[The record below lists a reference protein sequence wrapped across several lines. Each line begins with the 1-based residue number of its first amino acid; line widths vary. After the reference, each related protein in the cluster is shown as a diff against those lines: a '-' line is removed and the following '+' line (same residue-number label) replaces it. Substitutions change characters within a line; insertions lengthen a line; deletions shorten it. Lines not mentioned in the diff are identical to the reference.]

1 VRKRAEDS
9 VENERRALVEQR
21 QELAALQ
28 RQLGER
34 VAAVRAR
41 ETELRG
47 AVAQVRPSSP
57 GAAAGADVSR
67 SVLPPLGG
75 DGRAELV
82 DRARALDG
90 REQALVAREE
100 ALATRAARLGAS
112 PDADTDENVLD
123 AQRRL
128 TLLED
133 KERTLTQQLAAA
145 AKREQMLTSELAAL
159 RAAAEARPELPPTP
173 AEQTAAQAA
182 AIEARVAELR
192 AVEQAFERTRDELAA
207 RSEAVAARERL
218 ISEREREISERAEG
232 WGANVELHE
241 LESRLRRLEHQ
252 KGPTQPAGFSSGVR
266 KLEQQGKRGKQP

>member
-1 VRKRAEDS
+1 M
-9 VENERRALVEQR
+9 EQR

-28 RQLGER
+28 RQLAER

-47 AVAQVRPSSP
+47 AVAQVRPTSP
-57 GAAAGADVSR
+57 GSAAGADVSR
-67 SVLPPLGG
+67 SVLPPLGS
-75 DGRAELV
+75 DDSRAELAE
-82 DRARALDG
+82 RARALDG
-90 REQALVAREE
+90 REQALVTREE
-100 ALATRAARLGAS
+100 ALAARTARLGAS

-128 TLLED
+128 TQLED

-159 RAAAEARPELPPTP
+159 RAAADARPELPPTP
-173 AEQTAAQAA
+173 AEQTATQAA

-218 ISEREREISERAEG
+218 ISEREREISERADG
-232 WGANVELHE
+232 WGTSVELHE

-252 KGPTQPAGFSSGVR
+252 KGPAQPAGFSSGVR
-266 KLEQQGKRGKQP
+266 KLEQQGKRGKQT